1 MKIIKCVAE
10 KIKEEIKDAEAYI
23 DMAIEWKEDE
33 PDAAELF
40 SELAAEELGHM
51 ERLHK
56 IVTDLIEEYRTTHGE
71 PTAGM
76 MELYE
81 YMHKQDIENTMR
93 VKVKQAMYKET

>member
-1 MKIIKCVAE
+1 MKIIKCIAE

-51 ERLHK
+51 ERLHG
-56 IVTDLIEEYRTTHGE
+56 IVTDLITEYRNEHGE

-76 MELYE
+76 MELYN
-81 YMHKQDIENTMR
+81 YMHAQDVENTMR
-93 VKVKQAMYKET
+93 VKVKKAMYNEE